1 MSSVKYYQEV
11 TLLPGFEIPLYF
23 IWSNLY
29 RQLHLAF
36 VEMKDENGSVP
47 YGVSFPQ
54 YQKDKKQSSLGEK
67 VRIFAVSEDA
77 LEQLAVKKWL
87 QRLSDYVHITGIRAV
102 PDKKEGYAVYRRVHQ
117 NNSAEKKA
125 RRFLKRHAN
134 ETASYEEIVSR
145 FTLNPAKWVQNIP
158 YIKQK
163 SLTNSSSFRIYV
175 EKKEC
180 EQEVFGSFGTY
191 GLSEMT
197 TVPEF

>member
-1 MSSVKYYQEV
+1 MKYYQEV

-54 YQKDKKQSSLGEK
+54 YQQDKKQSSLGEK

-77 LEQLAVKKWL
+77 LERLAIKKWL
-87 QRLSDYVHITGIRAV
+87 QRLSDYVHVTGIREV
-102 PDKKEGYAVYRRVHQ
+102 PDEKVGYAVYRRVHQ
-117 NNSAEKKA
+117 NNSAEQKT

-134 ETASYEEIVSR
+134 ETASYEEIVAK
-145 FTLNPAKWVQNIP
+145 FTCSPAKWIQNMP

-163 SLTNSSSFRIYV
+163 SLTNSGAFRLYV
-175 EKKEC
+175 EKKKC
-180 EQEVFGSFGTY
+180 EQEVLGSFGTY
-191 GLSEMT
+191 GLSEIA

>member
-1 MSSVKYYQEV
+1 MKYYQEA

-23 IWSNLY
+23 VWSNVY

-36 VEMKDENGSVP
+36 VDCKDENGGVP

-54 YQKDKKQSSLGEK
+54 YHQENKQSTLGEK
-67 VRIFAVSEDA
+67 IRIFAASEDA
-77 LEQLAVKKWL
+77 LEQLDVKRWL
-87 QRLSDYVHITGIRAV
+87 QRLGDYVHVTGIRAV
-102 PDKKEGYAVYRRVHQ
+102 PDKKEGYAVYRRIHQ
-117 NNSAEKKA
+117 INSAEQKA

-134 ETASYEEIVSR
+134 EAASYEEIVAK
-145 FTLNPAKWVQNIP
+145 FTCRPAKWIQNIP

-163 SLTNSSSFRIYV
+163 SLTNSSTFRLYI

-180 EQEVFGSFGTY
+180 AREALGNFGTY
-191 GLSEMT
+191 GLSETT

>member
-23 IWSNLY
+23 IWSNVY

-36 VEMKDENGSVP
+36 VEMKDEKGSVP

-54 YQKDKKQSSLGEK
+54 YQQEKKQNSLGEK

-77 LEQLAVKKWL
+77 LEQLDIKRWL
-87 QRLSDYVHITGIRAV
+87 QRLSDYVHVTGIREV
-102 PDKKEGYAVYRRVHQ
+102 PDEKVGYAVYRRVHQ

-134 ETASYEEIVSR
+134 ETASYEAIVSR
-145 FTLNPAKWVQNIP
+145 FAGSSDKWIQNIP

-163 SLTNSSSFRIYV
+163 SLTNSSVFRLYV

-180 EQEVFGSFGTY
+180 EQEVRGSFGTY
-191 GLSEMT
+191 GLSGIT